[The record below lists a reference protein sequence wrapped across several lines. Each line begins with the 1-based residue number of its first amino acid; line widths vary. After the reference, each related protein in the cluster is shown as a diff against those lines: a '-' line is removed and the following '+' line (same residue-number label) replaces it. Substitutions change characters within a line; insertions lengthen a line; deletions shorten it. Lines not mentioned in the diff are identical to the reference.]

1 MQVLRKAV
9 AGIGGQGEGP
19 QSGEGTV
26 MWQQCRLVS
35 TRELMKAT
43 TDTHYKATPPKGQ
56 MGEESIGDI
65 QHRLQRVS
73 CATWGGFRTKY
84 RGILIN
90 SVEEREVPY
99 NIKRERKLQ

>member
-1 MQVLRKAV
+1 
-9 AGIGGQGEGP
+9 
-19 QSGEGTV
+19 

-35 TRELMKAT
+35 TRELIKAA
-43 TDTHYKATPPKGQ
+43 TDTHYEATRPHGQ

-73 CATWGGFRTKY
+73 CATWGGFRPKY
-84 RGILIN
+84 RRILIY
-90 SVEEREVPY
+90 SVEECEVPF